1 MLSPIGVSQRLPVNL
16 AVHLQVSLL
25 LITIQLPP
33 LPHELGEHT
42 IIGPAVD
49 TVVGLAVDTVVGL
62 AVDTV
67 IESSA
72 HTRIKMSLHMRAQLV

>member
-16 AVHLQVSLL
+16 AVHLQVSML

-62 AVDTV
+62 AVDIV
-67 IESSA
+67 VESPA
-72 HTRIKMSLHMRAQLV
+72 HPKNKIKLHAYAKLV